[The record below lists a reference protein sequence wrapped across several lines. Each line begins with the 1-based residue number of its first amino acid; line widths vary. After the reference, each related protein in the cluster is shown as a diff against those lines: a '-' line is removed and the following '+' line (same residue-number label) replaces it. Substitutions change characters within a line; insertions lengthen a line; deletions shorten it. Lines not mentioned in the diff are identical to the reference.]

1 MPYSP
6 FEESLANA
14 LLREKLGKRAVMSSF
29 QQTKFHKL
37 PPGKK
42 LALAWRLEAAHRVQ
56 AGRQPLTDFI
66 VTRLS
71 DRLPPDSIGLAEG
84 IIYYTFCHPNR
95 QVKKAKDERVQ
106 VDILPILWH
115 LPGPLC
121 NVLAS
126 EIMTNP
132 GFDEEDLAVWLDKH
146 DIDLSKPLPDLKHM
160 RMEPAKK

>member
-1 MPYSP
+1 MDYSP
-6 FEESLANA
+6 FEEALATA
-14 LLREKLGKRAVMSSF
+14 LLREKLGKRTVMSSF

-71 DRLPPDSIGLAEG
+71 DRLPPDSVGLAEG

-95 QVKKAKDERVQ
+95 QVKKANDERVH

-126 EIMTNP
+126 EIMTKP
-132 GFDEEDLAVWLDKH
+132 GFDEEDLAAWLDKH
-146 DIDLSKPLPDLKHM
+146 GIDQSKTLPDLKHM

>member
-1 MPYSP
+1 MTPTP
-6 FEESLANA
+6 FEEALANA

-71 DRLPPDSIGLAEG
+71 DRLPADSVGLAEG

-95 QVKKAKDERVQ
+95 QVKKAKDERIQ
-106 VDILPILWH
+106 IDILPILWH

-126 EIMTNP
+126 EIMTKP
-132 GFDEEDLAVWLDKH
+132 GFDEEDLTVWLDKH
-146 DIDLSKPLPDLKHM
+146 DIDTTQPLPDLKRM
-160 RMEPAKK
+160 RMAPAKA

>member
-1 MPYSP
+1 MDYSP
-6 FEESLANA
+6 FEGALANA

-29 QQTKFHKL
+29 QQAKFHKL
-37 PPGKK
+37 SVGKK
-42 LALAWRLEAAHRVQ
+42 LALAWRLEAAHRAQ

-71 DRLPPDSIGLAEG
+71 DRLPPDSVGLAEG

-115 LPGPLC
+115 LSGPLC

-126 EIMTNP
+126 EIMTKP
-132 GFDEEDLAVWLDKH
+132 GFDEEDLAAWLDKH
-146 DIDLSKPLPDLKHM
+146 AIDRAKPLPDLKQM